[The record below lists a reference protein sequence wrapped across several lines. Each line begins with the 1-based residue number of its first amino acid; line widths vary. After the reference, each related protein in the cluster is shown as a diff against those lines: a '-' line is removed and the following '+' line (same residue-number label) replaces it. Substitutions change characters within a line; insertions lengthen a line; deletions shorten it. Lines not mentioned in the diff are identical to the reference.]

1 MLPVSRVKGR
11 VYFYIYIV
19 INRTRMSQTVL
30 REKLEFFSLR
40 KKTPDLIRFSTMIEK
55 RHPNYNCSIYLYS
68 SYKMTIIDLRKL

>member
-40 KKTPDLIRFSTMIEK
+40 KKKPGPDKILYNDRKKTPQL
-55 RHPNYNCSIYLYS
+55 
-68 SYKMTIIDLRKL
+68 

>member
-11 VYFYIYIV
+11 VYFYIYIYIV

-40 KKTPDLIRFSTMIEK
+40 KKKPGPDKILYNDRKKTPQL
-55 RHPNYNCSIYLYS
+55 
-68 SYKMTIIDLRKL
+68 